1 MGRCG
6 GITFF
11 VVVAASS
18 HDQAEGRLMTPSS
31 VIPDLIGDPG
41 LMPPHPNPLPQWG
54 EGVIRT
60 RATALQ
66 IKAFFYEEPSLSTIL
81 YHSLLFR
88 TGRCDFVDA
97 SPVIHDVQFAFFIL
111 PKGRNSYP
119 PRPEGR
125 AVVRRSSP

>member
-54 EGVIRT
+54 EGVIRPG
-60 RATALQ
+60 LQ
-66 IKAFFYEEPSLSTIL
+66 RYKSRRLSMKNHHCQLFYIIRYFFVLAGVIL
-81 YHSLLFR
+81 
-88 TGRCDFVDA
+88 
-97 SPVIHDVQFAFFIL
+97 
-111 PKGRNSYP
+111 
-119 PRPEGR
+119 
-125 AVVRRSSP
+125 